1 MHKENLWSPLF
12 KVVWD
17 WTQKGS
23 LLRIKRKKKQESR
36 NRTETSGN
44 LGQHSGKIANMFE
57 SPSLFWGHLLQP
69 TVVNNT

>member
-1 MHKENLWSPLF
+1 MESLVQSCLGLDSEGQSVENKE
-12 KVVWD
+12 
-17 WTQKGS
+17 
-23 LLRIKRKKKQESR
+23 KKKQESR

-57 SPSLFWGHLLQP
+57 LPSLFWGHLLQP